1 MGDVMLPNEFETD
14 APLSTLQI
22 GMTAASSHMSGTDR
36 YFLAL
41 LRSLPASGVTVH
53 GLLLGDPADVDEPVA
68 GIEGFA
74 RTDASRLR
82 RWIGIRRSVSR
93 LVGSSD
99 VVVSH
104 GVPHI
109 FPAIDL
115 VQSRPLVVHFHG
127 DWAGEARLDGLH
139 PATVHIRHLQQRTVF
154 AHADR
159 FIVLSQAFAAT
170 LAADFGVP
178 TEMID
183 VIPGGVDLNLFDAE
197 ESQDEARAACG
208 LPDRPIVL
216 CVSRLVAAKGLSTLI
231 NAMTIVRRQH
241 PKAFLA
247 IVGGGPLAEDLQRQ
261 IDRSSLH
268 DSVHIFGHVGT
279 GLPLFY
285 RAADV
290 TIVPSALVEG
300 FGLVVVE
307 SLAMGTPVL
316 VTPVGGLPEVISNLD
331 RQLIL
336 DGPTVNDLAAGL
348 CRALSNPS
356 ELPRANTCRRYATR
370 FEWTTIAR
378 RVAAAY
384 RDVRSTHVARRG
396 R

>member
-1 MGDVMLPNEFETD
+1 MLPDELELD

-22 GMTAASSHMSGTDR
+22 GMTAAASHMSGTDR

-41 LRSLPASGVTVH
+41 MRRLPARGVTVQ
-53 GLLLGDPADVDEPVA
+53 GILLGDPAEVDEPVA

-82 RWIGIRRSVSR
+82 RWLGIRRSVGR
-93 LVGSSD
+93 LVASSD
-99 VVVSH
+99 LVVSH
-104 GVPHI
+104 GVPHL

-127 DWAGEARLDGLH
+127 DWAGEARISGQH

-159 FIVLSQAFAAT
+159 FIVLSRAFASA
-170 LAADFGVP
+170 LAADFGVS

-183 VIPGGVDLNLFDAE
+183 VIPGGVDLNHFDAE
-197 ESQDEARAACG
+197 ESQHEARAACG

-216 CVSRLVAAKGLSTLI
+216 CVSRLVPAKGLSALI
-231 NAMTIVRRQH
+231 HAMTIVRRQH
-241 PKAFLA
+241 PQAFLA
-247 IVGGGPLAEDLQRQ
+247 IVGSGPLAAELQDQ
-261 IDRSSLH
+261 IDRSGLH
-268 DSVHIFGHVGT
+268 DSVHIVGHVGA

-285 RAADV
+285 RAANV
-290 TIVPSALVEG
+290 TIVPSDLVEG

-316 VTPVGGLPEVISNLD
+316 VTPVGGLPEVISDLD

-336 DGPTVNDLAAGL
+336 DGPAVRDLAAGL

-356 ELPRANTCRRYATR
+356 DLPRRDTCRRYAMR
-370 FEWTTIAR
+370 FEWSNITR

-384 RDVRSTHVARRG
+384 REVRSTYVTRRG